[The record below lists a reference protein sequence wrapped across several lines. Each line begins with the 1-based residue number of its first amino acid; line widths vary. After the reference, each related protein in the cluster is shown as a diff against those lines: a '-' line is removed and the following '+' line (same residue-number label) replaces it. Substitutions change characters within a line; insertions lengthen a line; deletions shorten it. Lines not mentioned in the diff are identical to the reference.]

1 MAKIDEVIKQSLNPF
16 DNIAARNFW
25 AEENPSPTV
34 ESIHQEELTQIE
46 SVLASVAQDRQSR
59 TLILYGDG
67 GSGKTHF
74 MGRLKQKLND
84 RAFFV
89 YIDPFSHSDHIWR
102 HILRYT
108 VDSLVNAP
116 TGQADSQLIQWLKSF
131 LSTIR
136 SGLKR
141 EQQSLID
148 RIKGVFG
155 QTKTDTVRDRQ
166 DFINIL
172 KKSIGTSGIYN
183 ANEFFGV
190 LYSLTNPDLYP
201 LACEWLK
208 GESLDEESLKK
219 LSVKQDID
227 NEDKARGILGNFSK
241 ISAKTQPIVLCFD
254 QLDNIGRL
262 PDGSI
267 DLQALFNVT
276 STIYNGAWKGFLII
290 ISIRTSTWNNN
301 YKRVQPSDLDRASL
315 KVRLKRIT
323 LQEVESLLATRLYA
337 LHQQA
342 AEEQP
347 SAIYPL
353 TQSVLVKEF
362 PSQKASPRQ
371 ALTLGKQLFQ
381 KYKEGLIKDPQL
393 LKSSRPDGK
402 TPLPHPMPPII
413 DKIQAEFKLLW
424 QQEYKKVQG
433 KITKITLV
441 AIPDLIRMLQEAL
454 TALQV
459 PGIKPKLLAG
469 RFANN
474 SLSYQP
480 SQKKR
485 IGIVWTED
493 PGMRPFFDIMSACQ
507 KAIDNDQCQIL
518 QLVRA
523 GDVGNPKLAGNQ
535 IYRQIFTHTQHHHI
549 RPNLSSVHYLVT
561 YHNLVNSAMA
571 DELVVAGKSINLKEL
586 QDLIRQCQIFQG
598 CFLLQEL
605 KIVSSE
611 ITKSKSDTLDLQ
623 PIKNYL
629 LNLVITQQFMG
640 RKALTQNAREQFVQI
655 SELQI
660 QQLLYQLCEENKVK
674 IINPKAKP
682 EAQTI
687 CLVV

>member
-1 MAKIDEVIKQSLNPF
+1 MAKIDEVIIQSLNPF

-34 ESIHQEELTQIE
+34 ESIHQEALTQIE
-46 SVLASVAQDRQSR
+46 SVLTDVAQDRQSR

-89 YIDPFSHSDHIWR
+89 YIDPFPHSDHIWR

-116 TGQADSQLIQWLKSF
+116 AGQTDSQLIQWLKSC
-131 LSTIR
+131 LSNIR
-136 SGLKR
+136 KGLKS

-155 QTKTDTVRDRQ
+155 QTKTDTLQDRQ

-172 KKSIGTSGIYN
+172 RKTIGTSGIYN

-190 LYSLTNPDLYP
+190 LYSLTDPDLYP

-208 GESLDEESLKK
+208 GDPLDEESLKK
-219 LSVKQDID
+219 LRVRQDID
-227 NEDKARGILGNFSK
+227 NEDKAQGILGNFSK
-241 ISAKTQPIVLCFD
+241 ISAKTRPIVLCFD
-254 QLDNIGRL
+254 QLDNIARL

-267 DLQALFNVT
+267 DLQALFNVS
-276 STIYNGAWKGFLII
+276 STIYNGAWKSFLII

-301 YKRVQPSDLDRASL
+301 HKRLQSSDLDRASL
-315 KVRLKRIT
+315 KIPLKRIT
-323 LQEVESLLATRLYA
+323 LQEVEALWATRLYP

-342 AEEQP
+342 EEKCD
-347 SAIYPL
+347 AIHPL
-353 TQSVLVKEF
+353 GLSELEKAF
-362 PSQKASPRQ
+362 PSHKASPRQ

-381 KYKEGLIKDPQL
+381 DYKESLFKDKPTLPIKPNPL
-393 LKSSRPDGK
+393 
-402 TPLPHPMPPII
+402 TPTPPPPIE
-413 DKIQAEFKLLW
+413 AEFKLLW

-433 KITKITLV
+433 KISKITLV
-441 AIPDLIRMLQEAL
+441 AIPDLIRMLQEVL

-459 PGIKPKLLAG
+459 QGIKPKLLTG

-474 SLSYQP
+474 SLSYQQP
-480 SQKKR
+480 SQKER

-507 KAIDNDQCQIL
+507 KALNNNQCQRL

-523 GDVGNPKLAGNQ
+523 GDVGTPKLAGNQ
-535 IYRQIFTHTQHHHI
+535 IYRQIFIHTQHCHI

-561 YHNLVNSAMA
+561 YHNLVNSAQA
-571 DELVVAGKSINLKEL
+571 DELVVAAKSINLKEL
-586 QDLIRQCQIFQG
+586 EALIRQCQIFQD
-598 CFLLQEL
+598 CLLL
-605 KIVSSE
+605 NDLNIVSGSA
-611 ITKSKSDTLDLQ
+611 TKVTDLQ
-623 PIKNYL
+623 SAKDYL

-640 RKALTQNAREQFVQI
+640 RKTLIQNARKQFVQI
-655 SELQI
+655 SESQI
-660 QQLLYQLCEENKVK
+660 EELLNHLYQENKLR

-682 EAQTI
+682 EAQSV

>member
-1 MAKIDEVIKQSLNPF
+1 
-16 DNIAARNFW
+16 
-25 AEENPSPTV
+25 
-34 ESIHQEELTQIE
+34 
-46 SVLASVAQDRQSR
+46 
-59 TLILYGDG
+59 
-67 GSGKTHF
+67 
-74 MGRLKQKLND
+74 
-84 RAFFV
+84 
-89 YIDPFSHSDHIWR
+89 
-102 HILRYT
+102 LR
-108 VDSLVNAP
+108 
-116 TGQADSQLIQWLKSF
+116 
-131 LSTIR
+131 
-136 SGLKR
+136 
-141 EQQSLID
+141 
-148 RIKGVFG
+148 
-155 QTKTDTVRDRQ
+155 
-166 DFINIL
+166 
-172 KKSIGTSGIYN
+172 
-183 ANEFFGV
+183 
-190 LYSLTNPDLYP
+190 
-201 LACEWLK
+201 
-208 GESLDEESLKK
+208 
-219 LSVKQDID
+219 VKQDID

-342 AEEQP
+342 EEQP
-347 SAIYPL
+347 SSAIYPL
-353 TQSVLVKEF
+353 TQSVLMKEF

-381 KYKEGLIKDPQL
+381 EYKEGLIKEPGNE
-393 LKSSRPDGK
+393 P
-402 TPLPHPMPPII
+402 PLPPPTHPII

-459 PGIKPKLLAG
+459 QGVKPKLLTG

-474 SLSYQP
+474 SLSYQQP

-507 KAIDNDQCQIL
+507 KALDNDQYQIL

-535 IYRQIFTHTQHHHI
+535 IFRQIFTHTQHHHI

-586 QDLIRQCQIFQG
+586 QDLIRQCQIFQD

-605 KIVSSE
+605 KIVSSDS
-611 ITKSKSDTLDLQ
+611 TKLNPDTLDLQ

-655 SELQI
+655 SESQI